1 MYEFKGLKMPVK
13 TSRISDSKILMIL
26 AKSDKVLFDFNTK
39 TKPKVIRYEKGG
51 PGVQLIKVNPQ
62 AQNEI
67 INFIEAK

>member
-1 MYEFKGLKMPVK
+1 
-13 TSRISDSKILMIL
+13 MIL